1 MGDVQMGHQE
11 VLWAL
16 LSERLSVYNNF
27 LSVEN
32 NLKVTSPQM
41 EDI

>member
-1 MGDVQMGHQE
+1 MGDVELGHQE

-16 LSERLSVYNNF
+16 LSEYLSGYSNF

-32 NLKVTSPQM
+32 NLNVTSPQM
-41 EDI
+41 EYI